1 MNINLMFIICKEYL
15 TMKIEK
21 LEKQK
26 LSLAELENITAGT
39 WEDDFGST
47 SLSHPSKLSEFCG
60 GYLDNEISQYTPKGV
75 IANFFAGLAR
85 AEIIDGHTANI
96 LILGTRV
103 IGFGAIA
110 AATTAVLCVKRIPQ
124 RLWRKFSNWLDK

>member
-1 MNINLMFIICKEYL
+1 MQ
-15 TMKIEK
+15 IEK

-26 LSLAELENITAGT
+26 LSLAELENITARMFEYYSERTTCSGT
-39 WEDDFGST
+39 
-47 SLSHPSKLSEFCG
+47 SKLKAFCR
-60 GYLDNEISQYTPKGV
+60 GYLENESSNYATKGI
-75 IANFFAGLAR
+75 IANFYAGLYEAD
-85 AEIIDGHTANI
+85 IIDRDTADV
-96 LILGTRV
+96 LILVTRV